1 MNTIL
6 KYAGVVLLLLGVV
19 CFVLYKVAMPA
30 NGLLVAGITLEIVG
44 ILAHVLLN
52 KKF

>member
-19 CFVLYKVAMPA
+19 CFVLYKVSMPV